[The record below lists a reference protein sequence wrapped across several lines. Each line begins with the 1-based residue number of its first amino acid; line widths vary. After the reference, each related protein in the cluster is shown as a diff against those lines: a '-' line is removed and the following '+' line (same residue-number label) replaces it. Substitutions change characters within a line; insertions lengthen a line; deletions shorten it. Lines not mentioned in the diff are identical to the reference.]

1 MVATDR
7 IAAAA
12 QTFGFVHTHVA
23 YMYLSPYARTSH
35 NRPIADSLY
44 F

>member
-23 YMYLSPYARTSH
+23 YMYLSPCTHKSQ
-35 NRPIADSLY
+35 PADSG
-44 F
+44 